1 MPAVDIDELKKVC
14 SRIVREGDLDELT
27 DRSVRRSAEKLLSLD
42 ENTLEEKV
50 YKQTV
55 KETVAKI
62 IAGINNGHDDS
73 SDGHS
78 DDEDEAKDV
87 ESPAAEAAAD
97 EDNEQ
102 SGNESESSDF
112 DEPAVAAPTVQRKR
126 APATNKSPQAAKR
139 AKKDESGG
147 KVSKASETTITNLK
161 QYITKCGLR
170 KVWSKE
176 LAGLSGAQQ
185 IQHLKDVLNELGME
199 GRPTLEKC
207 KKIKAKRDLLAELEE
222 IGGGG
227 EAADAKPD
235 LEQASVG
242 RSRRG
247 NSARS
252 MKVISDDESEYSE
265 PVTFDMEAEDKAAI
279 EKEKL
284 LDRGSD
290 ATPEEEEDEDE
301 ESSEESDAYSE
312 GGSESENGAPSEQ
325 NDEASDDDEA
335 GMDSDS
341 D

>member
-78 DDEDEAKDV
+78 DDNDEAKDV
-87 ESPAAEAAAD
+87 KSPAAEAD

-112 DEPAVAAPTVQRKR
+112 DEPAVAAPAVQRKR
-126 APATNKSPQAAKR
+126 APATSKSPQAAKR

-147 KVSKASETTITNLK
+147 KVGKASETTITNLK

-176 LAGLSGAQQ
+176 LVGLSGAQQ

-227 EAADAKPD
+227 EAADAKSD

-252 MKVISDDESEYSE
+252 MKVVSDDESEYSE

-290 ATPEEEEDEDE
+290 ATPEEEDEDE
-301 ESSEESDAYSE
+301 EGSEESDAYSE